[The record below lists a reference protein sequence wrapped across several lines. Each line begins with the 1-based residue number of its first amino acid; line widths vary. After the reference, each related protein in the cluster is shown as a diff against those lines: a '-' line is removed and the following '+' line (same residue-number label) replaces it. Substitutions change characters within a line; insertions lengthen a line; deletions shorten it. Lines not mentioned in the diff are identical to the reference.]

1 PAQGSLSPASGA
13 VRWSGGPLTGTGGA
27 SPCLPPACDSFTLKS
42 TLPASQWHAS
52 GGGIMVRIDW
62 SDANSELDLSVLD
75 ASGRTIAASADGGV
89 LSQQVFLAAP
99 EPGTY
104 QVLVAASPATAMS
117 YRGAAWALTQRD
129 PSAPSV
135 AQGPM
140 RFGAPSLV
148 DPQLLAGEP
157 GLAVGPDGR
166 MYVSAPWGIQSAT
179 SLVWRS
185 DDGGRRF
192 VRRDGRLVSS
202 AGDPT
207 GRSCA
212 EAEGGADA

>member
-1 PAQGSLSPASGA
+1 AASRERRHPPAARGRRRVRAGPQLPSRRDDTSVSDRVAGDRVRSPSGVRRSGLVAAVALAAVTALLASARAANPAQG
-13 VRWSGGPLTGTGGA
+13 
-27 SPCLPPACDSFTLKS
+27 TL
-42 TLPASQWHAS
+42 
-52 GGGIMVRIDW
+52 
-62 SDANSELDLSVLD
+62 
-75 ASGRTIAASADGGV
+75 
-89 LSQQVFLAAP
+89 
-99 EPGTY
+99 
-104 QVLVAASPATAMS
+104 SPATAMS